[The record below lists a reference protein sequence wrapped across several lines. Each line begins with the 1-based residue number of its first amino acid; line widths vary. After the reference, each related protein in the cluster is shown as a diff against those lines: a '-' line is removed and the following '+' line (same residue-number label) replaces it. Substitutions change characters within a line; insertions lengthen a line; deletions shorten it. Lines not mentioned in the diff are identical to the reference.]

1 MYKEG
6 KQRAMNG
13 RLAQLCAW
21 AAQRK
26 RTQAGGNP
34 VLPDGGSANAMRF
47 AGVQSLGDHF
57 EVGTS
62 APMFK
67 IRKLRLR
74 GVSQIGCMVSDRRL

>member
-1 MYKEG
+1 M
-6 KQRAMNG
+6 
-13 RLAQLCAW
+13 
-21 AAQRK
+21 
-26 RTQAGGNP
+26 
-34 VLPDGGSANAMRF
+34 LPDGGSANAMRF

-57 EVGTS
+57 AVGTS